1 MLHGLRELY
10 RHRALVVVLTSRELK
25 ARYRGSVLGFV
36 WSLLN
41 PLLMLVVYTIVF
53 QLVLPNRSPATR
65 PYALFLFCGLL
76 PWNWLAA
83 SLTDAANSLPTHGSL
98 LKKIL
103 FPAEVLPTVSVLA
116 QGAHFLLALPVLLVA
131 LMAGALGFFA
141 PGVRVGLPILQV
153 PLLLLLQG
161 VFLLGLGFLL
171 AALTVHFR
179 DVRDVLA
186 TVLSL
191 WFFATPILYAL
202 PEVKTGALV
211 RLLSLNPVGP
221 LFAAWHDA
229 LFYGRWVPWATW
241 LVITAM
247 SLGVFVVGYAFFDR
261 LRDSYPEA
269 V

>member
-1 MLHGLRELY
+1 MLHGLRDLY
-10 RHRALVVVLTSRELK
+10 RHRALVAILTSRELK

-76 PWNWLAA
+76 PWNWLSA
-83 SLTDAANSLPTHGSL
+83 SLTDAASSLPTHGSL

-141 PGVRVGLPILQV
+141 PGVPVGLPILQV

-161 VFLLGLGFLL
+161 VFLLGLGFFL

-202 PEVKTGALV
+202 PEVKTGTLV
-211 RLLSLNPVGP
+211 RLLYLNPVGP

-229 LFYGRWVPWATW
+229 LFYARWIPPTTW
-241 LVITAM
+241 LAITAM
-247 SLGVFVVGYAFFDR
+247 SLGAFLIGYGFFDR
-261 LRDSYPEA
+261 LRDSFAEA